1 MIDNDIDMKNAIIFS
16 GFAVASLVAA
26 MVISPIAVSALADF
40 LNLDQVLV
48 RKNPSGLDAIFK
60 TNGVIPTNGNGV
72 PSAFG
77 YGILTEGGNGIIV
90 STTHKGVLDSETQGD
105 DGFNPIFHN
114 HFITLK
120 PTTGLGCPT
129 DADAAVAKITFQSPG
144 QVSIQSAEA
153 LQARIPNSFTGTDS
167 FTNQP
172 LTLSPGNNVLQ
183 AISFSLEA
191 VGVGPGDTTPS
202 AVCVVPEDSVVRGT
216 GLLVQP
222 R

>member
-1 MIDNDIDMKNAIIFS
+1 MKNAIIFS
-16 GFAVASLVAA
+16 GLAVASLVAA
-26 MVISPIAVSALADF
+26 IIISPIAVSALADF

-77 YGILTEGGNGIIV
+77 YGLLTPDSTAIIV
-90 STTHKGVLDSETQGD
+90 STTHKGVLDSATQRG

-120 PTTGLGCPT
+120 DKAGTGCPPQT
-129 DADAAVAKITFQSPG
+129 FKAVDKITFESPG
-144 QVSIQSAEA
+144 QVSIQSTEA

-172 LTLSPGNNVLQ
+172 LTLSPGNNVNQ
-183 AISFSLEA
+183 AVSFSLVA
-191 VGVGPGDTTPS
+191 IGVGPGDTTPS
-202 AVCVVPEDSVVRGT
+202 AVCVILEDSVVRGT

>member
-1 MIDNDIDMKNAIIFS
+1 MKNAIIFS

-26 MVISPIAVSALADF
+26 MIISPIAVSALADF

-60 TNGVIPTNGNGV
+60 TNGVIPTNGNGD

-77 YGILTEGGNGIIV
+77 YGLLTQVGGAGVIV
-90 STTHKGVLDSETQGD
+90 STTHKGVLDSETQRGN
-105 DGFNPIFHN
+105 GLNPIFHN

-120 PTTGLGCPT
+120 ATTGLGCPPT
-129 DADAAVAKITFQSPG
+129 AIAAVDKITFQSPG
-144 QVSIQSAEA
+144 QVSIQSTEA

-167 FTNQP
+167 LTNDP
-172 LTLSPGNNVLQ
+172 LTISPGNNVQ
-183 AISFSLEA
+183 EAISFSLVA
-191 VGVGPGDTTPS
+191 IGVGPGDTTPS

-216 GLLVQP
+216 GLFVQP

>member
-1 MIDNDIDMKNAIIFS
+1 MKNAIIFS

-26 MVISPIAVSALADF
+26 MIISPIAVSALADF

-60 TNGVIPTNGNGV
+60 TNGDIPTNGNGV

-77 YGILTEGGNGIIV
+77 YGLLTDRSDGGNGIIV
-90 STTHKGVLDSETQGD
+90 STTHKGVLDSATQGG

-120 PTTGLGCPT
+120 STTGLGCPT
-129 DADAAVAKITFQSPG
+129 NADAAVDKITFQSPG
-144 QVSIQSAEA
+144 RVSIQSTEA

-167 FTNQP
+167 LTNLP
-172 LTLSPGNNVLQ
+172 LTLSPGNNVQ
-183 AISFSLEA
+183 EAVSFSL
-191 VGVGPGDTTPS
+191 VPIGVGPGDTTPS
-202 AVCVVPEDSVVRGT
+202 AVCVVIEDAVERGT

>member
-1 MIDNDIDMKNAIIFS
+1 MKNAIIFS

-48 RKNPSGLDAIFK
+48 RKNTSGLDAIFK
-60 TNGVIPTNGNGV
+60 TNGMIPTDGNGD
-72 PSAFG
+72 PPAFG
-77 YGILTEGGNGIIV
+77 YGLLTQGGIIV
-90 STTHKGVLDSETQGD
+90 STTHKGVLDSETQGG

-114 HFITLK
+114 HFITLQA
-120 PTTGLGCPT
+120 TTGLGCPT
-129 DADAAVAKITFQSPG
+129 NAIAAVEKITFQSPG
-144 QVSIQSAEA
+144 QISIQSTEA

-167 FTNQP
+167 LTNLP
-172 LTLSPGNNVLQ
+172 LTLSPGNNVRE
-183 AISFSLEA
+183 AISFSLVA
-191 VGVGPGDTTPS
+191 IGVGPGDTTPS

-216 GLLVQP
+216 GLFVQP